1 MSTFKRK
8 QHVGEK
14 VDVMSSQGGM
24 DELEAFRLS
33 DGWGRKVEVVFKLKL
48 VIKTLVFLNTYKT
61 VGNII
66 LTLSQIFTHY
76 SLI

>member
-1 MSTFKRK
+1 MSTFKGK

-33 DGWGRKVEVVFKLKL
+33 DG
-48 VIKTLVFLNTYKT
+48 
-61 VGNII
+61 
-66 LTLSQIFTHY
+66 
-76 SLI
+76 